1 MRFIRTLRETKC
13 YYTLFASRINM
24 ECTSS
29 CISHFFAVRPKCLKL
44 PCRQMRGF
52 SAVPAEAL
60 GDAVEMRS
68 DGCPNTLQI
77 DLVVLGGQRAY
88 QRDVQLLDAS

>member
-1 MRFIRTLRETKC
+1 
-13 YYTLFASRINM
+13 
-24 ECTSS
+24 
-29 CISHFFAVRPKCLKL
+29 
-44 PCRQMRGF
+44 MRGF

-77 DLVVLGGQRAY
+77 DLVVLGGQRVY